1 MSDVNNPG
9 SDECSRMVDR
19 LYEFHDHALS
29 AEEADEIRA
38 HLLACEPCLDRYQAE
53 DVMRMVIRRCCTGE
67 RAPDALRLRVQASFT
82 RTVIVTTDL

>member
-38 HLLACEPCLDRYQAE
+38 HLLA
-53 DVMRMVIRRCCTGE
+53 
-67 RAPDALRLRVQASFT
+67 
-82 RTVIVTTDL
+82 